1 MTCIWKF
8 FIKLCLHIMVFIKF
22 LPFIIVRLLVYW
34 LRKDQ
39 LNFQNYIH
47 NTTTTTCSFG
57 NNNSD
62 PEMYSFCFWFK
73 REKKWC
79 DMVFTAKTDME
90 YELDFLQSILVFLC
104 VCVLY
109 IIIFNDFSQLHLALL
124 LFEMWAHSSGGGRIW
139 KKFISIDFYGWPFE
153 VVLCPLPIAH
163 AWIYMNVGVLC
174 MVKWLFFCFNKFGTW
189 FKWKQWT
196 NFVHCYTVQCCHI
209 KTLVVHVLYIFI
221 FRAKHFTQKWHETDG
236 RCFFLFFIPLLLF
249 LPLLTNG
256 HLNMVINIY
265 YISSNCP
272 FAPVN
277 ISFTHSNNM
286 CKWTHWCN
294 KIIFIRYIV

>member
-104 VCVLY
+104 VCIVHNNIQWL
-109 IIIFNDFSQLHLALL
+109 FSIAL
-124 LFEMWAHSSGGGRIW
+124 GTI
-139 KKFISIDFYGWPFE
+139 
-153 VVLCPLPIAH
+153 VVR
-163 AWIYMNVGVLC
+163 NVGSLQWRGKNLEKVYIHRFL
-174 MVKWLFFCFNKFGTW
+174 WLT
-189 FKWKQWT
+189 
-196 NFVHCYTVQCCHI
+196 
-209 KTLVVHVLYIFI
+209 
-221 FRAKHFTQKWHETDG
+221 
-236 RCFFLFFIPLLLF
+236 
-249 LPLLTNG
+249 
-256 HLNMVINIY
+256 
-265 YISSNCP
+265 
-272 FAPVN
+272 
-277 ISFTHSNNM
+277 
-286 CKWTHWCN
+286 
-294 KIIFIRYIV
+294 IRSCI